1 MGNSIA
7 SKARGISLA
16 AVVVGMGAWAPALYG
31 ASIGTVTVNPTSIVA
46 GTATNILVTAVV
58 TDPALI
64 AGTVN
69 LQQRDANGKLTTIL
83 GSLHDDGQNGD
94 AVAGDKVY
102 SLQVTLN
109 IATPGTIIFQVSAA
123 FHASPIRSGSAGVN
137 GTVTGTSSPVSV
149 TITQPANL
157 SFLGITPTTV
167 AGTVAGNASAITI
180 NGLNAPVSNGQFS
193 VSVPL
198 REGPNIITASTP
210 SGSTATITTT
220 LDTTPP
226 QLAITE
232 PADQFTTTD
241 STVTVTG
248 IVNDIV
254 VGTVNPTQA
263 AVTVNGIAANVA
275 NRTFTISGVPLTL
288 GANTIQ
294 AVGRDRVGNAT
305 TISITVNRIAPA
317 AQQIRLLSGNNQT
330 GSISQ
335 ALAAPLVVQLIG
347 GNNTPAVNVPV
358 VFRVTQNNGLLNG
371 NVSAVVNTD
380 ASGKASVQWTLGGR
394 AGAGSN
400 SVEATATGYQ
410 GTAVFTA
417 TGNQGAPGQIVVDTG
432 NFQTGA
438 VSQQLPLAL
447 IAVVVDSGN
456 NRLANVPVTYTVTQ
470 GGGNI
475 GGQTATTVNTDSDG
489 RVAAFLTLGPN
500 AGAANNQVTATFP
513 GNQAALAVFTASG
526 QVPGDPA
533 NTTLTGLVLDNS
545 NLPIQGV
552 TVRAVLSNLLT
563 SNSSVISSLPSVQ
576 TNAQGQFTVASA
588 PVGFV
593 KLLIDG
599 STATRTGVTFP
610 TLDYDIVTVSGQNA
624 TVGLPIYLP
633 ALSNNTLCVT
643 ATTGGG
649 TLTMPEAPGFSLT
662 FGPGQVTFPGGSKTG
677 CVSAT
682 LVHPDKMPMVPGF
695 GQQPRF
701 LVTIQPAGA
710 LFNPP
715 AAISMPNV
723 DGLPAHAVTE
733 MYSFDH
739 DIGAFVAI
747 GTGIV
752 TGDQL
757 AVQSNPGVGVLKA
770 GWHCGGNPASTG
782 AAGTCP
788 MCQTCQGSGCVPQPG
803 SCDDGKFC
811 TSADG
816 RAPGPDQCMNGTC
829 VGRDIA
835 DQDTIGGALQ
845 DWDFSALSRILAGT
859 AEALNFAPGCRAT
872 APQFRGAIKLQ
883 GTQFCCESQQAM
895 ISGLKFS
902 GSLGYTLPGV
912 ECFVPGLS
920 VTLPPAP
927 APGIVGVGVSVGV
940 SLAGT
945 VTGTGI
951 SSNCQGACKWQVSGD
966 ATATL
971 SGSVRI
977 GTILDPAYLSAA
989 LGVKGQGSL
998 TVADA
1003 CDNIT
1008 VRGCIGPV
1016 ILFGTITLGGFL
1028 DKSIEYTIPGSQ
1040 LCTN

>member
-1 MGNSIA
+1 MRNSIP
-7 SKARGISLA
+7 ARARRITLA
-16 AVVVGMGAWAPALYG
+16 AGLMAMGGPGLWG
-31 ASIGTVTVNPTSIVA
+31 ATIGTVTVNPTTIVA
-46 GTATNILVTAVV
+46 GTATSVLVTAVV
-58 TDPALI
+58 TDPTLV

-69 LQQRDANGKLTTIL
+69 LQQRDANGKLTAIL
-83 GSLHDDGQNGD
+83 GTLHDDGANGD
-94 AVAGDKVY
+94 VTAGDKTY

-109 IATPGTIIFQVSAA
+109 IATPGTIVFQVSAA
-123 FHASPIRSGSAGVN
+123 FHASPVRALPAGVN
-137 GTVTGTSSPVSV
+137 GTVTGTSNPVTI
-149 TITQPANL
+149 TITQPVNL
-157 SFLGITPTTV
+157 SFVNITPTTV
-167 AGTVAGNASAITI
+167 VGSVAGSATAVTI

-198 REGPNIITASTP
+198 REGPNIITASST
-210 SGSTATITTT
+210 SGNTATITTT

-232 PADQFTTTD
+232 PGDQFTTTD
-241 STVTVTG
+241 TTVTVTG

-275 NRTFTISGVPLTL
+275 NRTFTISGVPLSL

-317 AQQIRLLSGNNQT
+317 AQQIRLVSGNNQT

-335 ALAAPLVVQLIG
+335 ALATPLMVQLIG
-347 GNNTPAVNVPV
+347 GNNAPAANVPV
-358 VFRVTQNNGLLNG
+358 VFRVTQNNGLVNG

-380 ASGKASVQWTLGGR
+380 AQGKASVQWTLGAR

-400 SVEATATGYQ
+400 SVEATSAGYQ
-410 GTAVFTA
+410 GTAVFSA

-456 NRLANVPVTYTVTQ
+456 NRLANVPVTFTVTQ
-470 GGGNI
+470 GGGNL
-475 GGQTATTVNTDSDG
+475 GGQTSSTVNTDSDG
-489 RVAAFLTLGPN
+489 RVAMFWTLGSN
-500 AGAANNQVTATFP
+500 GGSANNQVTATFP

-533 NTTLTGLVLDNS
+533 GTTITGVVLDNS

-576 TNAQGQFTVASA
+576 TNAQGQFTVTSA

-599 STATRTGVTFP
+599 STATRPGVTFP
-610 TLDYDIVTVSGQNA
+610 TLDYDIVTVAGQNA

-662 FGPGQVTFPGGSKTG
+662 FSAGQVTFPGGSKTG
-677 CVSAT
+677 CISAT

-710 LFNPP
+710 IFNPP
-715 AAISMPNV
+715 APISMPNV

-747 GTGIV
+747 GTGTV

-757 AVQSNPGVGVLKA
+757 SVSSNPGVGVLKA

-788 MCQTCQGSGCVPQPG
+788 TCQTCQGSGCVPQSG

-816 RAPGPDQCMNGTC
+816 RAPGPDTC
-829 VGRDIA
+829 VNGACQGRDIA

-872 APQFRGAIKLQ
+872 PPQFRGAIKLQ
-883 GTQFCCESQQAM
+883 GTKFCCESQTAI

-927 APGIVGVGVSVGV
+927 APGIVGVGVSVGI